1 MTRWLSTLSALVLS
15 AFLLGTMLNTPAD
28 ARAGSGFSSGSRGSF
43 TFSRPPSTPT
53 APYSAAPIERSYTQ
67 PSAPN
72 YAPSYAP
79 SYGYG
84 RGLFGGGLFSG
95 FGGGLLGG
103 LLGAG
108 LFGMMF
114 GNGFFGGIGGGMS
127 FFGLILQFGLIFFA
141 AKFLFGLFA
150 RRMAPMGAGM
160 GPIPNAT
167 PTGFGSSGFQAS
179 VPSVRAV
186 TIDQTDYAAF
196 EESLHAVQDAYSRED
211 LDALRRLAT
220 PEMVAY
226 FAEDLARNA
235 GQGLVN
241 RVSDVRLEKGDLAE
255 AWGEGATDYATVA
268 MNFSLVDSMIDRA
281 SGHVVSGG
289 HPEQVTELWT
299 FRRDGAGSWMLS
311 AIQQAS

>member
-1 MTRWLSTLSALVLS
+1 MTRWFSALSVLMLS
-15 AFLLGTMLNTPAD
+15 VFLLGTTLQTPAD

-53 APYSAAPIERSYTQ
+53 APYSAQPIQRSYTQ
-67 PSAPN
+67 PSAPSA
-72 YAPSYAP
+72 APSYAP
-79 SYGYG
+79 AYGG
-84 RGLFGGGLFSG
+84 GLFGGGLFSG

-114 GNGFFGGIGGGMS
+114 GNGFFGGMGGGMS

-141 AKFLFGLFA
+141 AKFLFGMFA

-160 GPIPNAT
+160 GPIPHTSPA
-167 PTGFGSSGFQAS
+167 GFGGSGFQTAA
-179 VPSVRAV
+179 PSVRQV
-186 TIDQTDYAAF
+186 TISQSDYAEF
-196 EESLHAVQDAYSRED
+196 EERLLAVQDAYSHED

-241 RVSDVRLEKGDLAE
+241 RVSDVRFEKGDLAE
-255 AWGEGATDYATVA
+255 AWSEGSTDYATVA
-268 MNFSLVDSMIDRA
+268 MNFSLVDSMIERA
-281 SGHVVSGG
+281 SGRVVSGG

-299 FRRDGAGSWMLS
+299 FRRDGSGPWMLS

>member
-1 MTRWLSTLSALVLS
+1 MSRWFSVLSVLVLS
-15 AFLLGTMLNTPAD
+15 AFLLAMTLNTPAD

-53 APYSAAPIERSYTQ
+53 APYSAQPIQRSYTQ
-67 PSAPN
+67 PSAPSA
-72 YAPSYAP
+72 APSYAP
-79 SYGYG
+79 AYGG
-84 RGLFGGGLFSG
+84 GLFGGGLFSG

-114 GNGFFGGIGGGMS
+114 GNGFFGGMGGGMS

-141 AKFLFGLFA
+141 VKFLFGLFA

-160 GPIPNAT
+160 GPIPHAS
-167 PTGFGSSGFQAS
+167 PAGFGGSGFQTAA
-179 VPSVRAV
+179 PSVRQV
-186 TIDQTDYAAF
+186 TIDQIDYAEF
-196 EESLHAVQDAYSRED
+196 EERLHAVQDAYSHED

-255 AWGEGATDYATVA
+255 AWGEGPTEYATVA

-281 SGHVVSGG
+281 SGRVVSGG

-299 FRRDGAGSWMLS
+299 FRRDGAGPWMLS
-311 AIQQAS
+311 AIQQAR